1 MTRAGAIPASRR
13 AAPSR
18 AWILL
23 LALWAWSAWG
33 PVWGDDGAAP
43 VIAIVIDDLGNDLES
58 ARRIAALPA
67 PVTVAV
73 LPFSPY
79 AGLVGGLVQE
89 NGHEVMLHLPME
101 ADGDHDPGPGAIRT
115 RLNEAQTRRLVRRAL
130 ERVPQARGMN
140 NHMGSRLSRSP
151 HHLAWIMSE
160 LLAHDPGLYVLDSRT
175 HVQTR
180 IQQVARWAGLKN
192 TRRDVFLDARPH
204 DAGFA
209 RRQLEHLARL
219 ARTRGQALG
228 IGHPHPQTLAA
239 LEAMLPRLQ
248 AQGFEL
254 VTVSRYLWQQEE
266 IPQWHASL
274 SPSPP
279 AAKNSK
285 PSP

>member
-1 MTRAGAIPASRR
+1 MTCPGGMSPVQPVVWVCLLLGVLW
-13 AAPSR
+13 AAPTPAR
-18 AWILL
+18 E
-23 LALWAWSAWG
+23 
-33 PVWGDDGAAP
+33 DAP
-43 VIAIVIDDLGNDLES
+43 MIAIVIDDLGNDLAS
-58 ARRIAALPA
+58 ARRVSALPA

-73 LPFSPY
+73 LPFSTH
-79 AGLVGGLVQE
+79 AGQAGRMATE
-89 NGHEVMLHLPME
+89 HGHEVMLHLPME
-101 ADGDHDPGPGAIRT
+101 ADSGYDPGPGAILHRLDEAGT
-115 RLNEAQTRRLVRRAL
+115 RSIVRRAL

-180 IQQVARWAGLKN
+180 IQQVARWAGLRN

-204 DAGFA
+204 DAGFT
-209 RRQLEHLARL
+209 RRQLEHLARM
-219 ARTRGQALG
+219 ARTRGHALG
-228 IGHPHPQTLAA
+228 IGHPHPETLEA
-239 LEAMLPRLQ
+239 LEAMLPRLK

-266 IPQWHASL
+266 IHQWHASL
-274 SPSPP
+274 SPLPP
-279 AAKNSK
+279 AARNSR